1 MRVVFF
7 VTVFFLM
14 MPVFLFGQNLVP
26 NYEFDLG
33 HDGAEPYGIDNDE
46 NINLWLLNWDRAL
59 SAGCLMCIQPVFKTC
74 PTPDWVDASSIGSD
88 IYPIIPDNRW
98 IHARWADVYY
108 GQEGMRVQLTEEL
121 VAGGTYTITYWTV
134 NRMALEVHDLRV
146 YLSNWGER
154 WDSQPFWALG
164 RNRIL
169 VDYFGQPIIPFVE
182 DVTPSPFQPMASHW
196 HQRRVEFTVP
206 NDMDDLEHL
215 VLISRHITHEFDGVV
230 LKQGGCNDPLVID
243 NTSFRPGVHHPYFGT
258 PIQIGF
264 NGPVNTEGATLTFV
278 SPDEIQINEIYVP
291 GYEAFHVYNAP
302 CECESPIV
310 NVGTPPILCSSTPA
324 QLGSP
329 AQEWMTYSWEC
340 DPPSGMNYL
349 SSSNV
354 SNPVFTPPTNGNGSL
369 EYTLAV
375 TNTCGQFVSE
385 NLRVIYM
392 NNPNETPIVVPSFV
406 NDVFPVQMAIAT
418 SSFVESIVIT
428 AYDITE
434 TTVLDSWTLIA
445 FEDFEPGG
453 PLGWT
458 IPGFHLACE
467 GYVIKVV
474 GKSMCSGIWSATSTY
489 TVEPSS
495 NEADIIQLSDVYW
508 LDGTPPH
515 DAINLYHTGFLSYTL
530 RVYTGNNGTLI
541 HHVVDVPITSNPVT
555 IWDGSTNQHGW
566 DHVAGNTYMAIL
578 ELENCDGSITPIAEF
593 WTILGGTGPSLSGRL
608 ADPELEEEIG
618 EVNATYPFILYPN
631 PTTGLLTL
639 THSQQLLSVEVY
651 DPLGRQL
658 LQTAPNAT
666 TTSID
671 LSGQPAGIYI
681 ICAGLEDGSV
691 ETHRVVLS
699 PP

>member
-1 MRVVFF
+1 MKVLILHLVALATAITCSISSFGQVNLIHNPNFIAIEGMGDFGPCPKGPSQTEYWDKMPYWQLPKLNWFPACWISYVATADVFF
-7 VTVFFLM
+7 STYVS
-14 MPVFLFGQNLVP
+14 
-26 NYEFDLG
+26 EG
-33 HDGAEPYGIDNDE
+33 HSVNCLEGEYVVGSLTQSTETNGLYYIEEYFSGGDSEGGKYA
-46 NINLWLLNWDRAL
+46 AL
-59 SAGCLMCIQPVFKTC
+59 SQNRPKQCGYGSLIFDEEPQ
-74 PTPDWVDASSIGSD
+74 WVSM
-88 IYPIIPDNRW
+88 DN
-98 IHARWADVYY
+98 
-108 GQEGMRVQLTEEL
+108 T
-121 VAGGTYTITYWTV
+121 TITYIEPT
-134 NRMALEVHDLRV
+134 NQEVWVKCGLQFVAENSFDRVTFGNTMNGGDGADLGPTGRIDNV
-146 YLSNWGER
+146 KLLYLGPGGFCPEIRHIENITYADEVIVYKASEKIIAGTDVGATYTTPGPVIVGGTSNVTYRAGEEIQLMDGFGVEAGATFHAYIHPCDCDQPTAATGPEVVICDGNPVELGYEGLSYLSYQWSSE
-154 WDSQPFWALG
+154 SQLAMTYIANTALA
-164 RNRIL
+164 N
-169 VDYFGQPIIPFVE
+169 P
-182 DVTPSPFQPMASHW
+182 
-196 HQRRVEFTVP
+196 
-206 NDMDDLEHL
+206 
-215 VLISRHITHEFDGVV
+215 
-230 LKQGGCNDPLVID
+230 
-243 NTSFRPGVHHPYFGT
+243 
-258 PIQIGF
+258 
-264 NGPVNTEGATLTFV
+264 TF
-278 SPDEIQINEIYVP
+278 
-291 GYEAFHVYNAP
+291 
-302 CECESPIV
+302 
-310 NVGTPPILCSSTPA
+310 TPPI
-324 QLGSP
+324 
-329 AQEWMTYSWEC
+329 
-340 DPPSGMNYL
+340 
-349 SSSNV
+349 
-354 SNPVFTPPTNGNGSL
+354 NGNGSV
-369 EYTLAV
+369 EYTLTV
-375 TNTCGQFVSE
+375 TNTCGQSVSK
-385 NLRVIYM
+385 NLRVIFM
-392 NNPNETPIVVPSFV
+392 NDPNETPIVVPSFV

-489 TVEPSS
+489 TVEPSA

-566 DHVAGNTYMAIL
+566 NHVAGNAYLAIL
-578 ELENCDGSITPIAEF
+578 ELESCDGSITPIAEF
-593 WTILGGTGPSLSGRL
+593 WTILGGTGPSISGKL

-618 EVNATYPFILYPN
+618 EVNATFPLILYPN

-639 THSQQLLSVEVY
+639 THSQQLLTVEVY

-658 LQTAPNAT
+658 QLSTPNTT

-681 ICAGLEDGSV
+681 IRAGLEDGGT